1 MIEILKLIGSALVA
15 ASATLISLYLKRKW
29 EKQDK
34 HEEKKEAA
42 ENKIDKIA
50 AELDSLG
57 DKVDS
62 LSKEFIKEIID
73 IRRED
78 TALESG
84 LREILYDR
92 IKFLCRKYIAEG
104 RIGEEDYNSLQRMWR
119 VYHDGLKGNGYLDSI
134 MAEVED
140 LEKIK

>member
-34 HEEKKEAA
+34 SDEKKEAE

-50 AELDSLG
+50 TELDSLG
-57 DKVDS
+57 NKVDS

-78 TALESG
+78 KALESG

-92 IKFLCRKYIAEG
+92 IKFLCRKYIGEG
-104 RIGEEDYNSLQRMWR
+104 KIGEEDYNSIRRMWQ
-119 VYHDGLKGNGYLDSI
+119 VYHDGLNGNGYLDSL
-134 MAEVED
+134 MSEVED

>member
-15 ASATLISLYLKRKW
+15 ASATLLSLYLKRKW

-34 HEEKKEAA
+34 SDAKKEAE

-50 AELDSLG
+50 KELDSLG
-57 DKVDS
+57 NKVDS
-62 LSKEFIKEIID
+62 LSKEIVD

-92 IKFLCRKYIAEG
+92 IKFLCREHIAEG
-104 RIGEEDYNSLQRMWR
+104 RIGEEDYNSLQRMWL
-119 VYHDGLKGNGYLDSI
+119 VYHENLNGNGYLDGI

>member
-1 MIEILKLIGSALVA
+1 MIEVLKLIGSALVA
-15 ASATLISLYLKRKW
+15 ASATLLSLYLKRKW

-34 HEEKKEAA
+34 SDEKKEAA
-42 ENKIDKIA
+42 ENKIDKMA
-50 AELDSLG
+50 AELNSLG

-84 LREILYDR
+84 LRELLYDR
-92 IKFLCRKYIAEG
+92 IKLLCKTYISEG
-104 RIGEEDYNSLQRMWR
+104 RIGEEDYNSLQRMWL
-119 VYHDGLKGNGYLDSI
+119 VYHENLNGNGYLDSI

>member
-15 ASATLISLYLKRKW
+15 AGATLFSLYLKRKW

-34 HEEKKEAA
+34 FDAKKEAE

-50 AELDSLG
+50 TDLDSLG
-57 DKVDS
+57 NKVDS
-62 LSKEFIKEIID
+62 LSKEIVD

-92 IKFLCRKYIAEG
+92 IKFLCRKYIAER
-104 RIGEEDYNSLQRMWR
+104 RIGEEDYNSLQRMWH